1 MTESEK
7 LIMRLALG
15 SKARSRRDARICKK
29 CNRVLDRDER
39 AHCGEP
45 TWEFESNNL
54 QRFERGGGLQAKPKS
69 SIPAHVINREYPPD
83 PPARFFSGGQC
94 ESNRRRH

>member
-54 QRFERGGGLQAKPKS
+54 QRFERGSGFQAKPPS
-69 SIPAHVINREYPPD
+69 VPAHVINREYPSD
-83 PPARFFSGGQC
+83 PPARFISGGQC

>member
-15 SKARSRRDARICKK
+15 SKARSRRDARICRK
-29 CNRVLDRDER
+29 CNRVLEGDEWQ
-39 AHCGEP
+39 HCGEP
-45 TWEFESNNL
+45 TWEFESKNL
-54 QRFERGGGLQAKPKS
+54 HRFERGPGILQAKP
-69 SIPAHVINREYPPD
+69 SIPAHVINREYPSD
-83 PPARFFSGGQC
+83 PHARFFSGGQC